1 MSSYRQWAVDVGVA
15 LAVTALLVA
24 LIETAPTYVSVTTYT
39 LVLSSSVAVALRRR
53 FPVAV
58 LLFCLTC
65 TVNVYIVDRPGI
77 PVELPLLCA
86 LFSAMRYGHR
96 LIGVTC
102 GVTYLLSMVV
112 MNVFILPGHPARE
125 EIQDRIML
133 LGWFV
138 AAMILGEAARLR
150 EKRAADQAR
159 NHEEVLRRQ
168 AGEERLRIAREL
180 HDSLTHSISVIKL
193 HAGVAVHLAQKRGE
207 EVPESL
213 LAIQEASGDAVREL
227 RATLGA
233 LRGAPE
239 DNGLDRL
246 TDLIER
252 ARGTGLPVR
261 LTITGKQ
268 RRLPAEIDR
277 AAYRIV
283 QEALTNVTRHAEAGS
298 VDVHLGFDPRL
309 LTVRIEDD
317 GKATPAA
324 QPVPGVG
331 LIGMRERIT
340 ALGGS
345 MSARPRENG
354 GFLVRAELPVR

>member
-1 MSSYRQWAVDVGVA
+1 MSSYRRWAEDGGVA
-15 LAVTALLVA
+15 LAVAALLIA
-24 LIETAPTYVSVTTYT
+24 LIETSPTHVSVTTYT
-39 LVLSSSVAVALRRR
+39 LALSSSLAITLRRR
-53 FPVAV
+53 FPVTV

-65 TVNVYIVDRPGI
+65 TVNVYIIDRPDI
-77 PVELPLLCA
+77 PIELPLLCA

-96 LIGVTC
+96 LIGITS
-102 GVTYLLSMVV
+102 GAGYLLSMVV

-150 EKRAADQAR
+150 EKRAAEQVR
-159 NHEEVLRRQ
+159 NQEETMRRQ

-193 HAGVAVHLAQKRGE
+193 HAGVAVHLARKRGE

-227 RATLGA
+227 RATLGV
-233 LRGAPE
+233 LRGTPD

-261 LTITGKQ
+261 LTITGRQ
-268 RRLPAEIDR
+268 RRLPTEIDR

-283 QEALTNVTRHAEAGS
+283 QEALTNVTRHAEADS
-298 VDVHLGFDPRL
+298 VDVQLDFDPRL
-309 LTVRIEDD
+309 LTVQVDDD

-324 QPVPGVG
+324 LPVPGVG

-354 GFLVRAELPVR
+354 GFRVRAELPVP